1 MVSESKNRYPIK
13 CFIKENF
20 LQLHCKIIHYS
31 GINSYQMKLPHECR
45 DIEDVRQ
52 QIDEIDNKIIEL
64 IGKRFSFIREIIKF
78 KSNKDEVYAK
88 NRFLEVIRKRREIA
102 SFHQLNPDIIEKIY
116 RILMEYF
123 IEEQLELLK
132 KKQK

>member
-1 MVSESKNRYPIK
+1 
-13 CFIKENF
+13 
-20 LQLHCKIIHYS
+20 
-31 GINSYQMKLPHECR
+31 MKLPHECR